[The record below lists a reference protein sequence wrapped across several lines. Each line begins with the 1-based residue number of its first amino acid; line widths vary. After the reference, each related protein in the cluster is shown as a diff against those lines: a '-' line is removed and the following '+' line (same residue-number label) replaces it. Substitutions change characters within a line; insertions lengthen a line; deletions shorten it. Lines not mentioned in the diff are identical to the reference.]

1 MQDNEEGIDFV
12 RYCIFVRAID
22 NEKLQQKL
30 QNKKLSWI
38 EEYNRTATCVKK
50 VRKPITDKQILRL
63 VDKYEDL
70 GFDDLPSW
78 LQTQLQ
84 VRKLDVKPRPP
95 TEIEMWETNSD
106 AREHRILNN
115 ELTIKDFMDHYTGK
129 RSYEYV

>member
-63 VDKYEDL
+63 VDKY
-70 GFDDLPSW
+70 
-78 LQTQLQ
+78 
-84 VRKLDVKPRPP
+84 
-95 TEIEMWETNSD
+95 
-106 AREHRILNN
+106 
-115 ELTIKDFMDHYTGK
+115 
-129 RSYEYV
+129 